1 MQIFFMISTS
11 RSINKKQVNASEF
24 SPSGEKCMEREAG
37 VVRPC
42 LPGPGR
48 MRQPYER
55 VTSNQDRCQRPRP
68 TGRTS
73 RTTSLAYR
81 HGHNVVNIMR
91 RDL

>member
-1 MQIFFMISTS
+1 M
-11 RSINKKQVNASEF
+11 QVN
-24 SPSGEKCMEREAG
+24 SPPAG
-37 VVRPC
+37 KSMWKGKLELRPC

-48 MRQPYER
+48 MCQPYER
-55 VTSNQDRCQRPRP
+55 ATSNQDRCQRPRP

-81 HGHNVVNIMR
+81 HGHNVVNIVC